1 MSHRARLKK
10 FRWRLTPGWLFNCSG
25 SGKMIFS
32 RLLTGYRS
40 FARGEHPIYLSTCG
54 VNAQAMRTK
63 TGDGPKS
70 DVDLDRLLEDIKVVV
85 RDGQELLKSSFT
97 GVKERAIARAK
108 TTDVTV
114 REYPHQTLGIIFG
127 VGLIVGLLCSGILSR
142 GETMEED

>member
-1 MSHRARLKK
+1 MFDDKELMGERGVRVLE
-10 FRWRLTPGWLFNCSG
+10 RWSAEKNRFGIPR
-25 SGKMIFS
+25 GK
-32 RLLTGYRS
+32 
-40 FARGEHPIYLSTCG
+40 HPIYLCGCG

-114 REYPHQTLGIIFG
+114 REYPYQTLGIIFG
-127 VGLIVGLLCSGILSR
+127 VGLVVGLLCSGMFSR
-142 GETMEED
+142 GEKVEED

>member
-1 MSHRARLKK
+1 MSIAIAI
-10 FRWRLTPGWLFNCSG
+10 C
-25 SGKMIFS
+25 
-32 RLLTGYRS
+32 RS
-40 FARGEHPIYLSTCG
+40 FPRGLRGEHPIYLSACG

-114 REYPHQTLGIIFG
+114 REYPYQTLGIIFG
-127 VGLIVGLLCSGILSR
+127 VGLVVGLLCSGMFSR
-142 GETMEED
+142 SDKMEEE

>member
-1 MSHRARLKK
+1 
-10 FRWRLTPGWLFNCSG
+10 
-25 SGKMIFS
+25 
-32 RLLTGYRS
+32 
-40 FARGEHPIYLSTCG
+40 
-54 VNAQAMRTK
+54 MRTK

-114 REYPHQTLGIIFG
+114 REYPYQTLGIIFG
-127 VGLIVGLLCSGILSR
+127 VGLVVGLLCSGMFSR
-142 GETMEED
+142 GEKVEED